1 MVAPVYTEEAPASLQ
16 VASAR
21 RVNIGRVGLVVTVV
35 PTVISLLRGP
45 DGTQVPNIIL
55 LTIAF
60 IGFAAVVWAGRR
72 RDGLNRRLVL
82 VVTGGLMVLAVALP
96 PIQSRDVWSY
106 TMYGRMVSHYHDSPF
121 THVPADYPADP
132 LAVRVAPV
140 WAHTPS
146 VYGPIWVAMSVPG
159 TSLAGS
165 SPLLNRLYFE
175 ALAALSVA
183 LAMWI
188 IDRHTNR
195 SPVALAL
202 VGVNP
207 FVVLSVVNGAHNDA
221 TVGLLVLGAVLL
233 ALRNRWAACG
243 ALLAL
248 AVGIKVA
255 AALCIIGVVVW
266 AWRWRG
272 WPTALRVLA
281 WSGGLVLLLYAVGGG
296 MDAVRPL
303 QKASSQISG
312 GSVWNWARLVAFAV
326 FGHSASVG
334 RRISSVAT
342 LATVA
347 LAALLVIRHRSKPH
361 PAVVVGL
368 AVLAYGLVAA
378 YTLPW
383 YLAWGLIPLALCYR
397 SRTTV
402 AMLVLSAILN
412 IANVPD
418 PRGAGNILRFRLEGA
433 GAAFQGVYTRSI
445 VPALELLLII
455 AVVVWSMTDVR
466 GWLGRRYPGPIGRFV
481 GADPPAGDPEPIEVE
496 PR

>member
-1 MVAPVYTEEAPASLQ
+1 MSATAIFEEPASSLLPS
-16 VASAR
+16 SAR
-21 RVNIGRVGLVVTVV
+21 RVLIGRIGLVVTVV

-45 DGTQVPNIIL
+45 NGTQVPNIIL
-55 LTIAF
+55 LTISF
-60 IGFAAVVWAGRR
+60 IGFGAVVWAGRR
-72 RDGLNRRLVL
+72 RDGLDRRLVI
-82 VVTGGLMVLAVALP
+82 VVTGGLMILAVALP

-188 IDRHTNR
+188 IDRSTNH
-195 SPVALAL
+195 SPLALAL

-207 FVVLSVVNGAHNDA
+207 FIVLSVVNGAHNDA
-221 TVGLLVLGAVLL
+221 TVGLCVLGAVLL
-233 ALRNRWAACG
+233 ALKNRWAACS

-272 WPTALRVLA
+272 WRTALRVLA
-281 WSGGLVLLLYAVGGG
+281 WSGGLVLLIYAVGGG

-312 GSVWNWARLVAFAV
+312 GSIWNWARLVAFAV

-342 LATVA
+342 LATVT
-347 LAALLVIRHRSKPH
+347 LAALLVIRHRSKTH

-383 YLAWGLIPLALCYR
+383 YLAWGLLPLALCYR

-402 AMLVLSAILN
+402 AMLVLAAVLN

-418 PRGAGNILRFRLEGA
+418 PRSAGNILRFRLEGA

-445 VPALELLLII
+445 VPAIELLLII
-455 AVVVWSMTDVR
+455 GAVVWSMTDIR
-466 GWLGRRYPGPIGRFV
+466 GWLARRYPGPIGRFV
-481 GADPPAGDPEPIEVE
+481 SSDAPRPDAEPIET
-496 PR
+496 PTS